1 MSVTFFPIPGKG
13 PDPRLTPWGL
23 YISGDYYGTL
33 YSDCPELLPAIA
45 SYFEEAPHDLLF
57 L

>member
-1 MSVTFFPIPGKG
+1 MSVVFFPIPGKG
-13 PDPRLTPWGL
+13 PDPRLTPWGF

-45 SYFEEAPHDLLF
+45 SYFEKAPHDLLF